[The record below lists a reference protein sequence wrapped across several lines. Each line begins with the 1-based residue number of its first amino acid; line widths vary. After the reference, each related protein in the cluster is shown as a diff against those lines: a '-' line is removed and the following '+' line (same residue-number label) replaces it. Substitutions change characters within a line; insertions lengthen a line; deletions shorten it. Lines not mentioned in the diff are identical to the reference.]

1 MVRPRLLRD
10 TCSVSESAELASR
23 AEPIDEY
30 RELEMLAHAWEHG
43 SLDPGGAEGPAGRV
57 DDAEQQEAARARDR

>member
-10 TCSVSESAELASR
+10 TCNVSESAELASC
-23 AEPIDEY
+23 ADPIDEY

-43 SLDPGGAEGPAGRV
+43 SLDPGVAEGTDGRV
-57 DDAEQQEAARARDR
+57 DDAEQKESARARDR